1 MTERLS
7 PDEVAD
13 TLECS
18 KKVDNF
24 MLKMKERYGPEAAI
38 ACGLLSVNCAA
49 VAFYG
54 KKDFLV
60 IAEACINTAINRVEN
75 CLKQE
80 KKNE

>member
-1 MTERLS
+1 MIERLS

-24 MLKMKERYGPEAAI
+24 MLKMRERYGPEAAL
-38 ACGLLSVNCAA
+38 ACGLISVNCAA
-49 VAFYG
+49 VSFYG
-54 KKDFLV
+54 KKDFLA
-60 IAEACINTAINRVEN
+60 IAEICINTAINRVEN
-75 CLKQE
+75 TSKKD